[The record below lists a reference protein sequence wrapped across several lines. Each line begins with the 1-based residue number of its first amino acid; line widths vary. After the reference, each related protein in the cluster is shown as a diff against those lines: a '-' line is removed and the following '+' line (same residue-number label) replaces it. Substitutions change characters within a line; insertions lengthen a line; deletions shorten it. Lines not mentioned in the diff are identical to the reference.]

1 MSDQHAETVNPF
13 AKCEPGTETG
23 EYINDDGPPR
33 VWDGEKW
40 LSPKEALEA
49 GLVDKHD
56 VMEELTDEE
65 LGHLKEYCGSSC
77 LWKIPGYFV
86 LDLAD
91 SAYANG
97 RKKLEFFEDREKAKA
112 EFWDAIKEAVVSG
125 EVSPEDIGRRVHY
138 RSVYTEDGCGE
149 NWETAEVY
157 DCPGFAVIDYG
168 SFPDTCSVPRFEI
181 HDDVD
186 SAKNEL
192 ESFVDGLESDAQGNI
207 EYEWQASVW
216 NEGEK
221 EVTYGAS
228 LQEEEEVEEEALAAA
243 EEEEQ
248 EDDDGQDDEDN
259 SEEPDET
266 GPDAK

>member
-23 EYINDDGPPR
+23 EYIKDDGPPR
-33 VWDGEKW
+33 VWDGANW
-40 LSPKEALEA
+40 LSPKDALEA
-49 GLVDKHD
+49 EIVDKHV
-56 VMEELTDEE
+56 VMEELPESD
-65 LGHLKEYCGSSC
+65 LGHLKNYCGCSC

-91 SAYANG
+91 SDYANG
-97 RKKLEFFEDREKAKA
+97 REKLEFFDDLEKAKA
-112 EFWDAIKEAVVSG
+112 EFWKAIKEAVVSG
-125 EVSPEDIGRRVHY
+125 EVSPEDIGRLVHY
-138 RSVYTEDGCGE
+138 RSVYVEGPYGDD
-149 NWETAEVY
+149 WETAEVY

-192 ESFVDGLESDAQGNI
+192 ESFVDGLEMDAQGNI

-228 LQEEEEVEEEALAAA
+228 WQEEEEEEDEDDD
-243 EEEEQ
+243 Q
-248 EDDDGQDDEDN
+248 DDEDDDG
-259 SEEPDET
+259 EPDEFT
-266 GPDAK
+266 PDAK